1 MLAPAMSQMR
11 HQLEL
16 AWHAG
21 SLEIPQSLVCQ
32 TSPFRWFAA
41 ALLGDADRFRTAYN
55 RSLADY
61 RQTHRLRN
69 HAQPVPDLA
78 ADDGWTEAPFWIWS
92 SENPT
97 RRPLFV
103 KPSAGQLLLSDQA
116 GWSETLPEHR
126 DDASSVVERLAEW
139 ESRGVKLRTRA
150 LMTTMYARL
159 LLADVFIHGIGGAK
173 YDQVTDAICEQYFGF
188 RLPTHLTLT
197 GTLRLPI
204 AHESIPPDRCQELRQ
219 ALRSLRYH
227 PETNLDLAAVAA
239 DERQQ
244 VAHLVDQKQTWVN
257 TTKTPANA
265 AERHHQIAAANE
277 ALKSWT
283 TPQRGKL
290 EAELAASLRQQG
302 ANQLLDS
309 REYPFCLFP
318 RGPLQNF
325 FLDFSSAMP

>member
-1 MLAPAMSQMR
+1 
-11 HQLEL
+11 
-16 AWHAG
+16 
-21 SLEIPQSLVCQ
+21 
-32 TSPFRWFAA
+32 
-41 ALLGDADRFRTAYN
+41 
-55 RSLADY
+55 LADY

-78 ADDGWTEAPFWIWS
+78 ADDGWIEAPFWIWS
-92 SENPT
+92 SEDPT

-103 KPSAGQLLLSDQA
+103 KPTEGQLLLTDRA
-116 GWSETLPEHR
+116 GWIESLPEHR
-126 DDASSVVERLAEW
+126 DDASSAVERLAEW

-159 LLADVFIHGIGGAK
+159 LLADIFIHGIGGAK
-173 YDQVTDAICEQYFGF
+173 YDQVTDAICKQYFGF
-188 RLPTHLTLT
+188 RLPIHLTLT

-204 AHESIPPDRCQELRQ
+204 AHESPPLDQSRKLRQ

-244 VAHLVDQKQTWVN
+244 VAHLVNQKQTWMN
-257 TTKTPANA
+257 TTKTAANA

-283 TPQRGKL
+283 TPQREKL

-309 REYPFCLFP
+309 REHPFCLFP
-318 RGPLQNF
+318 RESLQDF
-325 FLDFSSAMP
+325 FLDFLSPMP